1 MTIYCTRLVVYYFL
15 HIKYTLPPKIHSPV
29 WSKTTRICSCVG
41 GTGADPLLLPKKEV
55 VSYAIGSKC
64 VISNIRQLVSDEMFV
79 ENQHTKS
86 QKREVPPPLPLLHT
100 EQRIRIVLTLT
111 EERLFGG
118 SIHMY
123 IRI

>member
-29 WSKTTRICSCVG
+29 WSKTTRICNCVG
-41 GTGADPLLLPKKEV
+41 GAGADPLLLPKKEV

-86 QKREVPPPLPLLHT
+86 QKREVPPPYPSYIPGVAVKSLLILKAICS
-100 EQRIRIVLTLT
+100 ELVAI
-111 EERLFGG
+111 
-118 SIHMY
+118 
-123 IRI
+123 